1 MSVSSTTSTMSP
13 LPTSVNT
20 AGLAARTIF
29 FDELNWLADPAARS
43 NADKDENGFATLPHD
58 VVRIR
63 ILSRVMPEPRLLFL
77 VRPYDACTRTAPYDP
92 TFKAIRNFSLTCK
105 YFHALALLYRRSW
118 PVQVR
123 RYASQLDFSYE
134 MMARLNPNYDA
145 VRNACRKRY
154 GVDPVVFFNSPMPQ
168 QAFVNIRLNEDE
180 LSPPVHEKLD
190 KFLIPEKSLALRL
203 PELANTA
210 CVDQLLQAVL
220 GQLEELEIPE
230 NQSEESQEAIAKAFR
245 ISPALRHCSIEQCG
259 KQLLDALL
267 ELKKLISLKLIE
279 PNFLPS
285 HFDNLTDAKFADKLE
300 CFVLTATANEYF
312 QHLFISLP
320 KFAHLLEL
328 QLTPLYFGEREAQ
341 RLAQA
346 IVSLPM
352 LRNLVLNKIDSSAI
366 GPLALMLRD
375 MHGLRQ
381 FSAQGNITSDDA
393 ACLLDAL
400 SGVPL
405 EQLVLDFKFS
415 DATAKALS
423 VRLLAPECVLCHLEL
438 TSALSLEVARELV
451 RGISGNTSLETLI
464 LQFPN
469 ESYRIGSSSSSSSE
483 DSDADDHLDNP
494 AVAVAHLIAQ
504 TISEARGLRYL
515 KVSFKN
521 LEPKQVAAIAAAL
534 LLSPTVLELD
544 LHDNPWSKKTSARFL
559 ECLKKNFVLLEVQ
572 VPDVDKE
579 VSNEIIS
586 LLKRNRMRKFDP
598 NISTS

>member
-1 MSVSSTTSTMSP
+1 MSP

-20 AGLAARTIF
+20 TGLAARTIF
-29 FDELNWLADPAARS
+29 FDEITWLADPAARA
-43 NADKDENGFATLPHD
+43 NANKDENGFATLPDD

-77 VRPYDACTRTAPYDP
+77 VRPYDACTRTAPYEP
-92 TFKAIRNFSLTCK
+92 TLKAIRNFSLACK

-118 PVQVR
+118 PIQVR

-154 GVDPVVFFNSPMPQ
+154 GVDPVVFLKSPIPQ

-190 KFLIPEKSLALRL
+190 KFLIPEKNLALRL
-203 PELANTA
+203 PEFASTA
-210 CVDQLLQAVL
+210 CVDHLLQTVL
-220 GQLEELEIPE
+220 GQLEELEISE

-245 ISPALRHCSIEQCG
+245 SSTVLRHCSIDQCG
-259 KQLLDALL
+259 QQLLYALL
-267 ELKKLISLKLIE
+267 ELKELVSLKLIK
-279 PNFLPS
+279 PNFPS
-285 HFDNLTDAKFADKLE
+285 SYFGNLIDAKFADKLE
-300 CFVLTATANEYF
+300 CFALTAMLNGYF
-312 QHLFISLP
+312 QHLFIILP

-328 QLTPLYFGEREAQ
+328 QLTPANFDERKAQ
-341 RLAQA
+341 HLAEA

-352 LRNLVLNKIDSSAI
+352 LRNLVLNNIDSSAI
-366 GPLALMLRD
+366 GPLASMLRD
-375 MHGLRQ
+375 MQGLRQ

-393 ACLLDAL
+393 AVLLDAL
-400 SGVPL
+400 SSVQL
-405 EQLVLDFKFS
+405 EQLVLDFKLA
-415 DATAKALS
+415 DATGKILS
-423 VRLLAPECVLCHLEL
+423 ARLLAPECVLSHLEL
-438 TSALSLEVARELV
+438 TSALSLEVARELM

-464 LQFPN
+464 LQLPSQFRHI
-469 ESYRIGSSSSSSSE
+469 ESFSSSSSSSSSSE
-483 DSDADDHLDNP
+483 DSDADDRLDNP
-494 AVAVAHLIAQ
+494 AVAVANLIAQ

-515 KVSFKN
+515 RVSFKN

-544 LHDNPWSKKTSARFL
+544 LQDNPWDDKTSARFL
-559 ECLKKNFVLLEVQ
+559 EGLKKNFVLLDVRVPEV
-572 VPDVDKE
+572 KNE
-579 VSNEIIS
+579 VTNEIKS
-586 LLKRNRMRKFDP
+586 LLKRNRMRKSDP